1 MILNI
6 SPFVKL
12 KMLSEQVVV
21 KIRDF
26 MNCVPST
33 QPARLGHSP
42 CFRYYY

>member
-26 MNCVPST
+26 MNCVPRPVSGT
-33 QPARLGHSP
+33 VRASATTTK
-42 CFRYYY
+42 